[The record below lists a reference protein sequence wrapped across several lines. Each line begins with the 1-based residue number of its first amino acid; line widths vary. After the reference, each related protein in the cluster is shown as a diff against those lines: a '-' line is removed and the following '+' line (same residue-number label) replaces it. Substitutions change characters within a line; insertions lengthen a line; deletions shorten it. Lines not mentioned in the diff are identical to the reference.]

1 MKKLDIARA
10 LKDNDYFNSLSDED
24 KALVLAVSPVGI
36 ADVKDEDLLVVS
48 GGLAAAASGSGSG
61 SGSGGDAAFTCDCQC
76 NCSCDCGS
84 AT

>member
-10 LKDNDYFNSLSDED
+10 LKDKDYFNSLNDED

-61 SGSGGDAAFTCDCQC
+61 SGTSGAAAFTCDCHC
-76 NCSCDCGS
+76 DCSCDGGS
-84 AT
+84 AS